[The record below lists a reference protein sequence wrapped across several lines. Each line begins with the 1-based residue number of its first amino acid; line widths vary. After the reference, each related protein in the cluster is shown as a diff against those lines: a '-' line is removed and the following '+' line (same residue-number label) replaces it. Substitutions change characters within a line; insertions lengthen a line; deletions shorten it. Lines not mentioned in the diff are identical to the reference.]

1 MSNKE
6 YIDTLLVV
14 GKIKGI
20 SERVYDGISE
30 SKVSIK
36 NFVMTFDKYI
46 DIDDIMDLVYMIII
60 YSIDDSVIEES
71 FNELIKLLHTLEKYS
86 RAIRINKLIDDIKVE
101 LRQYNCI
108 EKEGIFRLSYFYR
121 VKEVHENYNHYFM
134 IDGKEVVTFSKYKDK
149 TKEITYFGVTND
161 DNQYSMILDYDDKL
175 IKLSNELETEDGRYN
190 IFKNLDK
197 HKINYVVYY
206 SNESNI
212 LKRLLKEKWFG

>member
-1 MSNKE
+1 MNNKE

-20 SERVYDGISE
+20 SERVYDGISKSE
-30 SKVSIK
+30 VSIK

-46 DIDDIMDLVYMIII
+46 DTDDIMDLVYMIII

-108 EKEGIFRLSYFYR
+108 EKEGIFRLSYFI
-121 VKEVHENYNHYFM
+121 E
-134 IDGKEVVTFSKYKDK
+134 
-149 TKEITYFGVTND
+149 
-161 DNQYSMILDYDDKL
+161 
-175 IKLSNELETEDGRYN
+175 
-190 IFKNLDK
+190 
-197 HKINYVVYY
+197 
-206 SNESNI
+206 
-212 LKRLLKEKWFG
+212 